1 MVLKNNNFT
10 IYEVEQLQEDFIK
23 EAQNKETI
31 VIDFKNIT
39 KIDMSA
45 IQLLISLKKSCDEK
59 NKTFEIKNIKDEIL
73 DSFEITGTAYIL
85 GV

>member
-1 MVLKNNNFT
+1 MKLQNNNFT
-10 IYEVEQLQEDFIK
+10 IYEVEQLKEDFIN
-23 EAQNKETI
+23 EINNEDEV
-31 VIDFKNIT
+31 VIDFENIT

-45 IQLLISLKKSCDEK
+45 IQLLLSLKKSCDEK
-59 NKTFEIKNIKDEIL
+59 NKGFEIKNIKEEVL

>member
-1 MVLKNNNFT
+1 MKLQNNNFT
-10 IYEVEQLQEDFIK
+10 IYEVENLK
-23 EAQNKETI
+23 EEFVNVLNGDEI
-31 VIDFKNIT
+31 IIDFENIS

-45 IQLLISLKKSCDEK
+45 IQLLLSLKKSCDESEK
-59 NKTFEIKNIKDEIL
+59 KFEIKNVKEEIL

>member
-1 MVLKNNNFT
+1 MELQNNNFT
-10 IYEVEQLQEDFIK
+10 IYEVEKLKEDFINEINNEK
-23 EAQNKETI
+23 E
-31 VIDFKNIT
+31 VVVDFKNIT

-59 NKTFEIKNIKDEIL
+59 NKTFEIKNIKEEVL